1 MYLRSAQKARAVKST
16 EAPEEATYRRQM
28 VKALLTVNSHCP
40 TLFAGLTKPDT
51 SDLSEAFVTSEFTKN
66 FSDKQK
72 TSFVVY
78 EVVAQ
83 ACKARGL
90 LKGTDASRAVGA
102 MYAEDQHARRLAE

>member
-1 MYLRSAQKARAVKST
+1 MYLRSAQKARTVKST

-28 VKALLTVNSHCP
+28 VKALYTVNAHYP
-40 TLFAGLTKPDT
+40 TMFSGLTKSDT
-51 SDLSEAFVTSEFTKN
+51 ADLPEALVTSEFAKN

-78 EVVAQ
+78 DVVAQ

-90 LKGTDASRAVGA
+90 FKGTDVSRATGA
-102 MYAEDQHARRLAE
+102 MYAEDQHARRLTE